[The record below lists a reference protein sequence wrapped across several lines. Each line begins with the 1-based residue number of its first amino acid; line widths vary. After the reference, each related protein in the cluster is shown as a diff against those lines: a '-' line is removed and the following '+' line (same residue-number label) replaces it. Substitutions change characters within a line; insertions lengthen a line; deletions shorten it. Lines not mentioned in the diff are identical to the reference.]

1 MPPSLSDPRVLRELL
16 QRHGL
21 RLSKG
26 LGQNFLINPSVCPR
40 MAAACGA
47 EGCAGVLEVGPGVG
61 VLTRELSSTAKKVV
75 SVELDH
81 RLLPVLEETLSD
93 CTNVEIVQGDILK
106 LDLHRLIEEKLSGGP
121 VCVCANLPYYIT
133 SPVIMALLEGGLPL
147 TAVTVMVQKEAAK
160 RICALPGTR
169 EAGAISA
176 AVRYYS
182 EPRILFPVSRGSF
195 LPAPEAVSV
204 SVHYRSRPQVLFQV
218 GRGSF
223 MPPPN
228 VDSSVIRF
236 DMLPEPPV
244 RVRNEDILFK
254 VARGAFV
261 QRRKT
266 AANSLSGALRLP
278 KGLIE
283 GRLTE
288 AGIPINARAEQLTLA
303 QFGTLSDALCDDIYG
318 G

>member
-147 TAVTVMVQKEAAK
+147 TAVTVMVQKEAAA
-160 RICALPGTR
+160 RLCAPPGVR
-169 EAGAISA
+169 ECG
-176 AVRYYS
+176 
-182 EPRILFPVSRGSF
+182 
-195 LPAPEAVSV
+195 AVSV

-244 RVRNEDILFK
+244 RVRNEDILD
-254 VARGAFV
+254 
-261 QRRKT
+261 RK
-266 AANSLSGALRLP
+266 SVV
-278 KGLIE
+278 
-283 GRLTE
+283 
-288 AGIPINARAEQLTLA
+288 
-303 QFGTLSDALCDDIYG
+303 
-318 G
+318 

>member
-133 SPVIMALLEGGLPL
+133 SPVIMALLEGGGERRRQTPS
-147 TAVTVMVQKEAAK
+147 
-160 RICALPGTR
+160 R
-169 EAGAISA
+169 EPFGC
-176 AVRYYS
+176 R
-182 EPRILFPVSRGSF
+182 RG
-195 LPAPEAVSV
+195 L
-204 SVHYRSRPQVLFQV
+204 
-218 GRGSF
+218 
-223 MPPPN
+223 
-228 VDSSVIRF
+228 
-236 DMLPEPPV
+236 
-244 RVRNEDILFK
+244 
-254 VARGAFV
+254 
-261 QRRKT
+261 
-266 AANSLSGALRLP
+266 
-278 KGLIE
+278 
-283 GRLTE
+283 
-288 AGIPINARAEQLTLA
+288 
-303 QFGTLSDALCDDIYG
+303 
-318 G
+318 

>member
-1 MPPSLSDPRVLRELL
+1 MPPSLSDPRALRELL

-21 RLSKG
+21 RLSKS

-147 TAVTVMVQKEAAK
+147 TAVTVMVQKEAAA
-160 RICALPGTR
+160 RLCAPPGVR
-169 EAGAISA
+169 ECG
-176 AVRYYS
+176 
-182 EPRILFPVSRGSF
+182 
-195 LPAPEAVSV
+195 AVSV

-254 VARGAFV
+254 VARGAFA

-283 GRLTE
+283 GRLTQ

>member
-147 TAVTVMVQKEAAK
+147 TAVTVMVQKEAAA
-160 RICALPGTR
+160 RLCAPPGVR
-169 EAGAISA
+169 ECG
-176 AVRYYS
+176 
-182 EPRILFPVSRGSF
+182 
-195 LPAPEAVSV
+195 AVSV

-283 GRLTE
+283 GRLAE

-303 QFGTLSDALCDDIYG
+303 QFGTLSDALCDDIYRG
-318 G
+318 

>member
-1 MPPSLSDPRVLRELL
+1 MPPSLSDPRALRELL

-147 TAVTVMVQKEAAK
+147 TAVTVMVQKEAAA
-160 RICALPGTR
+160 RLCAPPGVR
-169 EAGAISA
+169 ECG
-176 AVRYYS
+176 
-182 EPRILFPVSRGSF
+182 
-195 LPAPEAVSV
+195 AVSV

-283 GRLTE
+283 GRLAQ

-303 QFGTLSDALCDDIYG
+303 QFGTLSDALCDDIYRG
-318 G
+318 

>member
-133 SPVIMALLEGGLPL
+133 SPAIMALLEGGLPL
-147 TAVTVMVQKEAAK
+147 TAVTVMVQKEAAA
-160 RICALPGTR
+160 RLCAPPGVR
-169 EAGAISA
+169 ECG
-176 AVRYYS
+176 
-182 EPRILFPVSRGSF
+182 
-195 LPAPEAVSV
+195 AVSV

-254 VARGAFV
+254 VARGAFA

-283 GRLTE
+283 GRLAQ